1 MIEICRPLQALRD
14 IEAQYP
20 GAWDMA
26 TRARILREK
35 AEVPHWPDWCYVP
48 VEAWLMIAHTIR
60 ESQQKPDVSEWI
72 KDLGELAALGAWRM
86 TRGIYRF
93 DPDVYAPLVESGY
106 SGDIPTEVLLRLP
119 EWCVYI
125 ETPGL
130 TRHGA
135 PIQGAFV
142 YLDFATKTRNVELR
156 IVLTGKTSTVLIPL
170 VLDANRTIADAF
182 RVTVED
188 GFSRMPEEVKS
199 KYTLAMTQKGI
210 EDGIESIDKI
220 LPLVLYLCSDE
231 PDVTGKTGRPGNPT
245 PIRTKRGERLFAA
258 SGEHVW
264 DVGVRMGAAIR
275 KWTRDETPHVSD
287 VSGTHASP
295 RAHIRRAHWHGFW
308 SGPRSGNRRFSL
320 KWMPPIPVNMI
331 LGDEAPA
338 VIHPVRK

>member
-1 MIEICRPLQALRD
+1 LIEICRPLQALRD

-60 ESQQKPDVSEWI
+60 ESQSKPDVSDWI

-93 DPDVYAPLVESGY
+93 DPDVYTPLVESGY

-119 EWCVYI
+119 EWGIYI

-130 TRHGA
+130 TFFDECVF
-135 PIQGAFV
+135 GAFIS
-142 YLDFATKTRNVELR
+142 LDYDPPTKARELR
-156 IVLTGKTSTVLIPL
+156 M
-170 VLDANRTIADAF
+170 VLDCASNLVPVPLPFEHKTFEESFRSIKWGGIAQDDNGKITTFA
-182 RVTVED
+182 
-188 GFSRMPEEVKS
+188 
-199 KYTLAMTQKGI
+199 AQKMDIVPPIYGQ
-210 EDGIESIDKI
+210 I
-220 LPLVLYLCSDE
+220 LPLILYLCSDE
-231 PDVTGKTGRPGNPT
+231 PDITGKIGHPGNPA

-258 SGEHVW
+258 SGEKVW

-275 KWTRDETPHVSD
+275 KWTRDETHHVSD
-287 VSGTHASP
+287 VPGTHASP
-295 RAHIRRAHWHGFW
+295 RPHIRRAHWHGFW